1 MKKLIILFIALSAL
15 SSCNNV
21 HREFHKVENMKWY
34 KNDKKKFE
42 VDIKESGNY
51 DMLFAFRYATLYP
64 YRNIKILITK
74 TLPNGDSY
82 TKEADFQ
89 VVDENNNYIGSAGGD
104 IWDLE
109 NIFAENEYLE
119 KGKYRFVIE
128 QDMGTD
134 PVIVVMEIGLIVK
147 KSVN

>member
-1 MKKLIILFIALSAL
+1 MKQILIFFLAIISLT
-15 SSCNNV
+15 SCNNV
-21 HREFHKVENMKWY
+21 YRKFEKVDEMKWY
-34 KNDKKKFE
+34 KNDKKKFA
-42 VDIKESGNY
+42 VDIEESGNY
-51 DMLFAFRYATLYP
+51 DMLFGFRYATLYP
-64 YRNIKILITK
+64 YRNIKVLITK

-82 TKEADFQ
+82 TKDAEFR

-119 KGKYRFVIE
+119 KGKYQFIIE

-147 KSVN
+147 KSVK